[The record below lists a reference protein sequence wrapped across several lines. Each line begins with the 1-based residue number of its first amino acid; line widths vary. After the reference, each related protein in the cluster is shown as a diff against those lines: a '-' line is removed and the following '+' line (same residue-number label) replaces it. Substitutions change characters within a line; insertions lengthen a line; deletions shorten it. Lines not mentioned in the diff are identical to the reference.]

1 MADIVPPRGFIALLK
16 AFEVA
21 EVAMTNLHSAQHFVP
36 MDFLIDSH
44 DLLCDLIDERG
55 IHPGFKE
62 ILEGVAELWCQ
73 SNEGEAATEG
83 VVYNSERPVG
93 RVHTANY
100 IDILRDK
107 EGLIRRVG
115 IS

>member
-1 MADIVPPRGFIALLK
+1 MIVLSKILSVSFINIARK
-16 AFEVA
+16 SDPVKHIA
-21 EVAMTNLHSAQHFVP
+21 EIVQRY
-36 MDFLIDSH
+36 
-44 DLLCDLIDERG
+44 LLCDLIDERG

-93 RVHTANY
+93 RVHTAND